1 MYLWWVEWQRTLCS
15 SMCKHALYLC
25 AVVGHAGHQSPCV
38 PPLPRLKRGA
48 VPPRASFTTPWAG
61 SLYGLRHGFWTMDS
75 SPSKSGVTLLLQFLK
90 DFILTCGQVSWFLF
104 LLWVIKEMFTY
115 WGYGA
120 NILTYTWV
128 NVNIMSACGLLK
140 IHCTSALILRKAT
153 LTRSKICAC

>member
-1 MYLWWVEWQRTLCS
+1 MLCIYVQWS
-15 SMCKHALYLC
+15 DMQGTSLHVC
-25 AVVGHAGHQSPCV
+25 

-48 VPPRASFTTPWAG
+48 APPQASFTR
-61 SLYGLRHGFWTMDS
+61 SLSWLSLWPLAWVLNHGQL

-90 DFILTCGQVSWFLF
+90 DFILTCGQVSWVLF
-104 LLWVIKEMFTY
+104 LSWVIKEMFTY